1 MASLNV
7 KPSQSNSDQFTD
19 NQSFGQ
25 LIELWEQKKPIPQP
39 EDEFKDP
46 DHMVMLVDGFFKG
59 HLAKMLG
66 IKNGFSRIYDGLMN
80 KYTVKYNI
88 DEDDEQSEEIFNKM
102 FGKEIDKEEG
112 I

>member
-1 MASLNV
+1 
-7 KPSQSNSDQFTD
+7 
-19 NQSFGQ
+19 
-25 LIELWEQKKPIPQP
+25 
-39 EDEFKDP
+39 
-46 DHMVMLVDGFFKG
+46 
-59 HLAKMLG
+59 MLG

-80 KYTVKYNI
+80 KYTVKHNI